1 MAVQNVAQVNGLAQV
16 RRLAALL
23 RNAQQVS
30 SLLSIQQHQQ
40 QMAAPTAVLASGPD

>member
-1 MAVQNVAQVNGLAQV
+1 MAVQNVAQDFGLARV